1 YAGTPNSDLVF
12 LDGVWD
18 NLNNYI
24 PYSWLIETHI
34 GEATAATANVPVQ
47 SSVISKATSANLVSS
62 PVAVNVNRSEAGRNR
77 AFLGYNVY
85 REGVQV
91 NSELV
96 LENTYQDTPG
106 TPGNYCYTVTA
117 VYSLCGESEHS
128 NEACVDV
135 LVGVENPAI
144 SNVNIYPNPSN
155 NVVNIDLSSNIS
167 QVVVYNYVGQ
177 VVFEQNVTKA
187 ETLQLNVRNYESGAY
202 LVKFVTRAGES
213 FTKKVIVTK

>member
-1 YAGTPNSDLVF
+1 
-12 LDGVWD
+12 
-18 NLNNYI
+18 
-24 PYSWLIETHI
+24 
-34 GEATAATANVPVQ
+34 
-47 SSVISKATSANLVSS
+47 
-62 PVAVNVNRSEAGRNR
+62 
-77 AFLGYNVY
+77 
-85 REGVQV
+85 
-91 NSELV
+91 
-96 LENTYQDTPG
+96 
-106 TPGNYCYTVTA
+106 VTA